1 MTDQIAPDAAI
12 TPQLGADLLLDSL
25 YRGGARICFANPGTT
40 ELGLVSAL
48 ARDGRIRCVL
58 SLFEGVCT
66 GAADGYARVSGQ
78 VPLTLLHLGP
88 GFANG
93 IANLHNARRAGS
105 RIVNL
110 IGDHATWHLSYDAP
124 LTSDIASLA
133 RPVSREVIYLDSA
146 EAITGGVRRAF
157 AATNQ
162 DEGGAATLVIPT
174 DVVDAPA
181 PAAAVPV
188 TPAPYRPA
196 AVATGTIAA
205 AASALAGPSR
215 TSPET
220 PGQTIILLGGN
231 ALTEAGTRAGA
242 ALAAVLGGRLLM
254 EPYPAIATLGGDL
267 PMVERQAYFP
277 DDVIAQM
284 GEARVVLAGARIPIS
299 YFGYDGWPS
308 QLVPDSRLVRLAE
321 PGEDA
326 VGALEALSAQLGG
339 TAIATAIDTAL
350 TPSAATSPEPEA
362 VLSPF
367 SVVEE
372 LLVQLPQDAIISL
385 EGSTLGGPWLRN
397 AHRARRHRV
406 MTNTGGAIGQ
416 GLPCAVGAAL
426 AEPEARVISLQSDGS
441 AQYTLQALWTMARER
456 LKVTVILAANHRYAI
471 LQTELNRAA
480 APLDDSVI
488 ASLTRLD
495 KPRVDWV
502 SLATGYGVEAVR
514 ASTNAE
520 LAAALRRGLTLDGPL
535 LIQAELP

>member
-1 MTDQIAPDAAI
+1 MDAQL
-12 TPQLGADLLLDSL
+12 TPTNTANPRLGADLLLDCL
-25 YRGGARICFANPGTT
+25 FKGGARICFANPGTT
-40 ELGLVSAL
+40 ELALVSAL
-48 ARDGRIRCVL
+48 ARDGRLRCVL

-110 IGDHATWHLSYDAP
+110 IGDHATWHLAFDAP

-133 RPVSREVIYLDSA
+133 RPVSREVIYLDSPD
-146 EAITGGVRRAF
+146 AITSAVRQAF
-157 AATNQ
+157 IATNQ
-162 DEGGAATLVIPT
+162 AEGGAATLVIPT

-181 PAAAVPV
+181 PAAAVP
-188 TPAPYRPA
+188 AEAIPYRPTP
-196 AVATGTIAA
+196 VAQGVIEAA
-205 AASALAGPSR
+205 ATTLADPG
-215 TSPET
+215 ET
-220 PGQTIILLGGN
+220 IVLLGGN
-231 ALTEAGTRAGA
+231 ALTEAGIRAGA
-242 ALAAVLGGRLLM
+242 ALAAGLGGRLLM
-254 EPYPAIATLGGDL
+254 EPYPPIVTLGGDL
-267 PMVERQAYFP
+267 PVVERQAYFP

-284 GEARVVLAGARIPIS
+284 GNARVVLAGARMPIS
-299 YFGYDGWPS
+299 YFGYEGWPS
-308 QLVPDSRLVRLAE
+308 QLVPDERLVRLAE

-326 VGALEALSAQLGG
+326 VAALDALVTRLGG
-339 TAIATAIDTAL
+339 TPALAPQTASPVA
-350 TPSAATSPEPEA
+350 SPEPEA
-362 VLSPF
+362 TLTPG

-426 AEPEARVISLQSDGS
+426 ARPEACVVSLQSDGS
-441 AQYTLQALWTMARER
+441 AQYTLQSLWTMAREG
-456 LKVTVILAANHRYAI
+456 LKVTVIVAANHRYAI
-471 LQTELNRAA
+471 LQTELARAA
-480 APLDDSVI
+480 APLDNAVI
-488 ASLTRLD
+488 ANLTRLD

-502 SLATGYGVEAVR
+502 ALAQGYGVEAVC
-514 ASTNAE
+514 ATTNAE
-520 LAAALRRGLTLDGPL
+520 LAAALRHGLTLDGPL

>member
-1 MTDQIAPDAAI
+1 MTDQK
-12 TPQLGADLLLDSL
+12 TPQGAVTTRLGADLLLDSL
-25 YRGGARICFANPGTT
+25 YQSGARICFANPGTT

-48 ARDGRIRCVL
+48 ARDGRLRCVL

-66 GAADGYARVSGQ
+66 GAADGYARVSGL

-133 RPVSREVIYLDSA
+133 SPVSREVIYLDSA
-146 EAITGGVRRAF
+146 DGITGGVARAF

-162 DEGGAATLVIPT
+162 AEGGAATLVIPT

-181 PAAAVPV
+181 PTGAEPNAAVPYQ
-188 TPAPYRPA
+188 PAP
-196 AVATGTIAA
+196 VAKDTIAA
-205 AASALAGPSR
+205 AASALAGSSD
-215 TSPET
+215 TSA
-220 PGQTIILLGGN
+220 QTIILLGGN
-231 ALTEAGTRAGA
+231 ALTEAGIRAGA
-242 ALAAVLGGRLLM
+242 AVAAALGGRLLM
-254 EPYPAIATLGGDL
+254 EPYPAIVTLGGDL
-267 PMVERQAYFP
+267 PRVERQAYFP

-284 GEARVVLAGARIPIS
+284 GEAHVVLAGARMPIS
-299 YFGYDGWPS
+299 YFGYEGWPS

-326 VGALEALSAQLGG
+326 VGALESLLADIGSTAAAPAAAPAASAPL
-339 TAIATAIDTAL
+339 
-350 TPSAATSPEPEA
+350 SPEPEA
-362 VLSPF
+362 ALSPA
-367 SVVEE
+367 SVVDE

-426 AEPEARVISLQSDGS
+426 AEPGARVVSLQSDGS
-441 AQYTLQALWTMARER
+441 AQYTLQSLWTMAREG
-456 LKVTVILAANHRYAI
+456 LKVTVIMAANHRYAI

-488 ASLTRLD
+488 ASLTKLD
-495 KPRVDWV
+495 KPKVDWV
-502 SLATGYGVEAVR
+502 ALAAGYSVEAVKVT
-514 ASTNAE
+514 TNAE